1 MKNLKKTAGLIST
14 AVTAVLFVLILGLL
28 VIQMFG
34 IKPYIV
40 MSGSM
45 EPTIHT
51 GSVCFVN
58 TSADYSDIKKGDII
72 AFQAAENMLVTHRAV
87 AVSDAG
93 IETKGDANKVSDGIS
108 TTKDNFIGRTVFSLP
123 YVGYWSQALQTAQ
136 GRIIEVSVA
145 AVLVLS
151 AFITRKDNC
160 GEKQ

>member
-58 TSADYSDIKKGDII
+58 TIADYSDIKKW
-72 AFQAAENMLVTHRAV
+72 RYYR
-87 AVSDAG
+87 
-93 IETKGDANKVSDGIS
+93 IS
-108 TTKDNFIGRTVFSLP
+108 G
-123 YVGYWSQALQTAQ
+123 
-136 GRIIEVSVA
+136 
-145 AVLVLS
+145 
-151 AFITRKDNC
+151 C
-160 GEKQ
+160 